1 MNFALIGYGYW
12 GPNLA
17 RNISNLQNS
26 KLKYI
31 CDINKENL
39 ERVKDICQDS
49 ILTTNYEDILNDKE
63 IDGVLIATSVSNHYK
78 LVKIFLENNTDVFV
92 EKPLA
97 SSYAEG
103 KELVDIATKK
113 NRILMVGHTFLYSP
127 PVREIK
133 KIIDNGELGEIYF
146 ISATRVNLGK
156 HQKDAS
162 VLWDLAPHDLSMFN
176 YWLNSDPE
184 KVSCFAESY
193 IIKDVPDVAFINLKY
208 NNKICINLEIA
219 WLAPSKLRKIAII
232 GSKKMLI
239 YNDLE
244 NIEKIKIFDKGIAN
258 YHDPI
263 SYGEFQLSYRTGD
276 IRSPFISNHEPLS
289 MEMQDFYNCIKTREN
304 PVSNSDIALS
314 VVKIIEKAEQS
325 YKEDSRFIML

>member
-17 RNISNLQNS
+17 RNISNLQDS

-31 CDINKENL
+31 CDINRKNL
-39 ERVKDICQDS
+39 ERAKHICHDS
-49 ILTTNYEDILNDKE
+49 ILTTNYEDILNDKK
-63 IDGVLIATSVSNHYK
+63 IDGVLIATSVSEHYK
-78 LVKIFLENNTDVFV
+78 LVKIFLENNIDVFV

-97 SSYAEG
+97 SSYKEG
-103 KELVDIATKK
+103 KKLVDIATKN

-133 KIIDNGELGEIYF
+133 KIIDNEELGEIYF

-162 VLWDLAPHDLSMFN
+162 VLWDLAPHDLSMFH
-176 YWLNSDPE
+176 YWLNSDPQ
-184 KVSCFAESY
+184 KVNCIAENY
-193 IIKDVPDVAFINLKY
+193 IIKDIPDVAFINLKY
-208 NNKICINLEIA
+208 SNKICINLEIA
-219 WLAPSKLRKIAII
+219 WLAPSKLRTIAII

-244 NIEKIKIFDKGIAN
+244 NIEKIKIFDKGIDN
-258 YHDPI
+258 YQDPK

-276 IRSPFISNHEPLS
+276 IRSPFISNHEPLL
-289 MEMQDFYNCIKTREN
+289 MEMQDFYNSIKTREN

-325 YKEDSRFIML
+325 YKEDSRFIMI